1 MSFNTISILWSLF
14 RVIYLGTT
22 NIKNKDNRI
31 ISRNLLLVEVYN
43 LILKYETKM
52 IYGLDKEC
60 NFVTIPIIGKES
72 SEIRFIIQI

>member
-1 MSFNTISILWSLF
+1 M
-14 RVIYLGTT
+14 
-22 NIKNKDNRI
+22 
-31 ISRNLLLVEVYN
+31 YN

-60 NFVTIPIIGKES
+60 NFVTIIGKES

>member
-1 MSFNTISILWSLF
+1 M
-14 RVIYLGTT
+14 
-22 NIKNKDNRI
+22 
-31 ISRNLLLVEVYN
+31 YN